1 MKTIRG
7 ILIPDYKSSYAIES
21 KVEGIKDWQLSCNTM
36 GKDCPCEVI
45 IANESAVIMFD
56 KDIVPG
62 SYDMDLE
69 YINTVISD
77 INEAR
82 SLDIMENPAMESIHI
97 LDEKAN
103 ESMKSEFGKI
113 AAKYLDD
120 FALGE
125 LSLIGV
131 NALGGMEAGE
141 VEVPSPQPAVTVAEV
156 EVEEEP
162 DTSAEDIVDEPEP
175 VPNVAKSV
183 DPNTGKAVSIVQIT
197 EDDAV
202 QIKEFID
209 GLKEMN
215 MTVSD
220 FLSAIKS
227 IKAYMSTVAKAE
239 PPVEEPEVTETPE
252 PVDGVGTEDY
262 SYQDAVPYPSRP
274 GADPQSSN
282 GGISDIAET
291 EDIQAKAGEVVANE
305 SVDPYA
311 SLENTVEPST
321 TIAME
326 SIESEHQEEVTETQE
341 EESVEEDGGSDPEE
355 LFDEPETV
363 ATESIDDSEDFIMTL
378 AREAHNDSELF
389 DLMMEHKN
397 DLPREIL
404 MESINI
410 NMYEKLVNNTII
422 NTNAVERIKRGM
434 RVNM

>member
-113 AAKYLDD
+113 AAKYLDE

-131 NALGGMEAGE
+131 NALVGMEAGE

-156 EVEEEP
+156 EIEEEP
-162 DTSAEDIVDEPEP
+162 DTSAEDIVDESEP
-175 VPNVAKSV
+175 APNVAKST

-239 PPVEEPEVTETPE
+239 PPVEEPEVAETPE
-252 PVDGVGTEDY
+252 LVDGVGTEDY
-262 SYQDAVPYPSRP
+262 SYQDAVPYPTRP
-274 GADPQSSN
+274 GADPQSAN

-311 SLENTVEPST
+311 SLENTVEAST

-326 SIESEHQEEVTETQE
+326 SIEPEHQEEEN
-341 EESVEEDGGSDPEE
+341 VEEDGGSDPEE

>member
-131 NALGGMEAGE
+131 NALAGMEAGE
-141 VEVPSPQPAVTVAEV
+141 VEVPSPQPAVTVAEA

-239 PPVEEPEVTETPE
+239 PPVEEPEVAETPE
-252 PVDGVGTEDY
+252 LVDGVGTEDY
-262 SYQDAVPYPSRP
+262 SYQDAVPYPTRP
-274 GADPQSSN
+274 GADPQSAN

-311 SLENTVEPST
+311 SLENTVEAST

-326 SIESEHQEEVTETQE
+326 SIEPEHQEEEN
-341 EESVEEDGGSDPEE
+341 VEEDGGSDPEE

>member
-82 SLDIMENPAMESIHI
+82 SLDIMENPTMESIHI

-131 NALGGMEAGE
+131 NALAGMEAGE
-141 VEVPSPQPAVTVAEV
+141 VEVPSPQPAVTVAEA

-239 PPVEEPEVTETPE
+239 PPVEEPEVAETPE
-252 PVDGVGTEDY
+252 LVDGVGTEDY
-262 SYQDAVPYPSRP
+262 SYQDAVPYPTRP
-274 GADPQSSN
+274 GADPQSAN

-311 SLENTVEPST
+311 SLENTVDAST

-326 SIESEHQEEVTETQE
+326 SIEPEHQEEEN
-341 EESVEEDGGSDPEE
+341 VEEDGGSDPEE

>member
-113 AAKYLDD
+113 AAKYLDE

-131 NALGGMEAGE
+131 NALVGMEAGE

-156 EVEEEP
+156 EIEEEP

-175 VPNVAKSV
+175 APNVAKSV

-239 PPVEEPEVTETPE
+239 PPVEEPEVAETPE
-252 PVDGVGTEDY
+252 LVDGVGTEDY
-262 SYQDAVPYPSRP
+262 SYQDAVPYPTRP
-274 GADPQSSN
+274 GADPQSAN

-311 SLENTVEPST
+311 SLENTVEAST

-326 SIESEHQEEVTETQE
+326 SIEPEYQE
-341 EESVEEDGGSDPEE
+341 EENVEEDGGSDPEE